1 MPDLSVL
8 DPQPLRD
15 LLEIGA
21 TEGLVQELIVLYQE
35 DIPGRIRL
43 LQKAVEGGD
52 TRRTM
57 AEAHGLKG
65 ALGNLGLL
73 RFAHLVEQIETEA
86 RRGHLDT
93 ALPLSGQLQGAYEDG
108 LANLVATFPPT

>member
-1 MPDLSVL
+1 MPDLPDL

-15 LLEIGA
+15 LMEIGA

-35 DIPGRIRL
+35 DIPGRVAL
-43 LQKAVEGGD
+43 LQKAIEGGD
-52 TRRTM
+52 LRRTM

-73 RFAHLVEQIETEA
+73 RFARLVEQIETEA
-86 RRGHLDT
+86 QGGRLDAALPMSGHLQ
-93 ALPLSGQLQGAYEDG
+93 AAYEAG
-108 LANLVATFPPT
+108 LGALVATFEPT

>member
-1 MPDLSVL
+1 MPDLPVL

-35 DIPGRIRL
+35 DIPGRVAL
-43 LQKAVEGGD
+43 LQKAIQGGD

-73 RFAHLVEQIETEA
+73 RFAWLVEQIETQAREGKMEA
-86 RRGHLDT
+86 
-93 ALPLSGQLQGAYEDG
+93 ALPLGEGLPRAYEAG
-108 LANLVATFPPT
+108 LGALVATFEPS

>member
-1 MPDLSVL
+1 MPKLPVL

-35 DIPGRIRL
+35 DIPGRIVL
-43 LQKAVEGGD
+43 LQKAIEGGD
-52 TRRTM
+52 TRRTL
-57 AEAHGLKG
+57 AESHGLKG

-73 RFAHLVEQIETEA
+73 RFARLVERIETEA
-86 RRGHLDT
+86 REGRLAA
-93 ALPLSGQLQGAYEDG
+93 ALPLGGQLQAAYEDG
-108 LANLVATFPPT
+108 LSAMVAAFNQG